1 MVLTVALKMMAFFEG
16 EERGQGQNQIMGI
29 PHNTVLQLQ
38 TKGILS
44 VTDLADFDSTGCWVG
59 WGVFVGEEFL
69 IQIQVPLQE

>member
-16 EERGQGQNQIMGI
+16 EERGQGQNQIIGI

-44 VTDLADFDSTGCWVG
+44 VTDLADFDSSTLQNIKHPEG
-59 WGVFVGEEFL
+59 WGGGCL
-69 IQIQVPLQE
+69 WGKSS